1 MGGSQWGDTVVGG
14 SGGGWGGGPSSCAPP
29 SPPPQVEPPQGTFRD
44 DTALNG
50 IRLLCNER
58 GVITSS
64 EGQ

>member
-1 MGGSQWGDTVVGG
+1 MWGAVGG
-14 SGGGWGGGPSSCAPP
+14 VGGWSLQLCPPSS
-29 SPPPQVEPPQGTFRD
+29 PQVEPPQGTFRD